1 MAYTYS
7 TNKKNDP
14 FIKSAN
20 EFLSNRAVVE
30 PKFKSFDPSLIYRSK
45 QFNECMS
52 YFDLTDDLTR
62 NVLLSVNEADQNVV
76 MTNLSQ
82 KLYSHI
88 INKVDDIDFGT
99 IPESKGDIT
108 KIENYENLMDCISV
122 MSEVLA
128 RYNQSTTSIDIVQL
142 AVQNIIDRTDKFTM
156 GYKLNIEM
164 PIVIYNTLVLSIVSS
179 VSYLIAS
186 CLEYVKQ
193 PEDMGF
199 EISLDKTATV
209 RSAEALLFKDLTKFN
224 NTCSNGEFDKAMDF
238 MLSAKAKNF
247 TGGIMLGFS
256 ASAIAVALA
265 AVILIIPA
273 IRELVF
279 LFYYTRE
286 SISTYFE
293 LQSNLLTMNAY
304 NVQNNLSRDAKER
317 KNIATK
323 QKKIAEAFNKISN
336 KIKVNYKIAEV
347 KANKD
352 NVSVEK
358 TKYTQN
364 DILDAI
370 PDSSSSVLF

>member
-7 TNKKNDP
+7 TNKNDP
-14 FIKSAN
+14 FINSAN
-20 EFLSNRAVVE
+20 DFLSNRALVE
-30 PKFKSFDPSLIYRSK
+30 PKFKQFDPSTIYRSK

-62 NVLLSVNEADQNVV
+62 NVLLTVNEADQNVV

-108 KIENYENLMDCISV
+108 KIQNYDQLMDCITV
-122 MSEVLA
+122 ISEVLA
-128 RYNQSTTSIDIVQL
+128 RYNQPTTSIEVVQL
-142 AVQNIIDRTDKFTM
+142 AVQNVIDRTDKFVM

-164 PIVIYNTLVLSIVSS
+164 PIVIYNTIVLSIVSS

-199 EISLDKTATV
+199 EISLDKTATIK
-209 RSAEALLFKDLTKFN
+209 SADALLFKDLTKFN
-224 NTCSNGEFDKAMDF
+224 NTCASGEFDKAMDF

-256 ASAIAVALA
+256 ASAVGIALA
-265 AVILIIPA
+265 AVLLIIPA

-293 LQSNLLTMNAY
+293 LQANLLTMNAY
-304 NVQNNLSRDAKER
+304 NVQNNLARDAKDR
-317 KNIATK
+317 
-323 QKKIAEAFNKISN
+323 KKIAANQKKVAEVFNKISN
-336 KIKVNYKIAEV
+336 KVKVNYKVAEV
-347 KANKD
+347 KAVKD
-352 NVSVEK
+352 NTTVEK
-358 TKYTQN
+358 TKYTQD

-370 PDSSSSVLF
+370 PDSSTSVLF

>member
-7 TNKKNDP
+7 TNKNDP
-14 FIKSAN
+14 FINSAN
-20 EFLSNRAVVE
+20 DFLSNRALVE
-30 PKFKSFDPSLIYRSK
+30 PKFKQFDPSTIYRSK

-62 NVLLSVNEADQNVV
+62 NVLLTVNEADQNVV

-108 KIENYENLMDCISV
+108 KIQNYDQLMDCITV
-122 MSEVLA
+122 ISEVLA
-128 RYNQSTTSIDIVQL
+128 RYNQPTTSIEVVQL
-142 AVQNIIDRTDKFTM
+142 AVQNVIDRTDKFVM

-164 PIVIYNTLVLSIVSS
+164 PIVIYNTIVLSIVSS

-199 EISLDKTATV
+199 EISLDKAATIK
-209 RSAEALLFKDLTKFN
+209 SADALLFKDLTKFN
-224 NTCSNGEFDKAMDF
+224 NTCASGEFDKAMDF

-256 ASAIAVALA
+256 ASAVAIALA
-265 AVILIIPA
+265 AVLLIIPA

-293 LQSNLLTMNAY
+293 LQANLLTMNAY
-304 NVQNNLSRDAKER
+304 NVQNNLARDAKDR
-317 KNIATK
+317 
-323 QKKIAEAFNKISN
+323 KKIAANQKKVAEVFNKISN
-336 KIKVNYKIAEV
+336 KVKVNYKVAEV
-347 KANKD
+347 KAVKD
-352 NVSVEK
+352 NTTVEK
-358 TKYTQN
+358 TKYTQD

-370 PDSSSSVLF
+370 PDSSTSVLF

>member
-7 TNKKNDP
+7 TNKNDP
-14 FIKSAN
+14 FINSAN
-20 EFLSNRAVVE
+20 DFLSNRALVE
-30 PKFKSFDPSLIYRSK
+30 PKFKQFDPSTIYRSK
-45 QFNECMS
+45 QFNECMN

-62 NVLLSVNEADQNVV
+62 NVLLTVNEADQNVV

-108 KIENYENLMDCISV
+108 KIQNYDQLMDCITV

-128 RYNQSTTSIDIVQL
+128 RYNQPTTPIEVVQL
-142 AVQNIIDRTDKFTM
+142 AVQNVIDRTDKFVM

-164 PIVIYNTLVLSIVSS
+164 PIVIYNTIVLSIVSS

-199 EISLDKTATV
+199 EISLDKAATIK
-209 RSAEALLFKDLTKFN
+209 SADALLFKDLTKFN
-224 NTCSNGEFDKAMDF
+224 NTCASGEFDKAMDF

-256 ASAIAVALA
+256 ASAVAIALA
-265 AVILIIPA
+265 AVLLIIPA

-293 LQSNLLTMNAY
+293 LQANLLTMNAY
-304 NVQNNLSRDAKER
+304 NVQNNLARDAKER
-317 KNIATK
+317 KKIATN

-336 KIKVNYKIAEV
+336 KVKVNYKVAEV
-347 KANKD
+347 KATKD
-352 NVSVEK
+352 NTTVEK
-358 TKYTQN
+358 TKYTQD
-364 DILDAI
+364 DILDTI
-370 PDSSSSVLF
+370 PDSSTSVLF

>member
-7 TNKKNDP
+7 TDKNDP
-14 FIKSAN
+14 FINSAN
-20 EFLSNRAVVE
+20 DFLSNRALVE
-30 PKFKSFDPSLIYRSK
+30 PKFKQFDPSTIYRSK
-45 QFNECMS
+45 QFNECMN

-62 NVLLSVNEADQNVV
+62 NVLLTVNEADQNVV

-108 KIENYENLMDCISV
+108 KIQNYDQLMDCITV
-122 MSEVLA
+122 ISEVLA
-128 RYNQSTTSIDIVQL
+128 RYNQPTTSIEVVQL
-142 AVQNIIDRTDKFTM
+142 AVQNVIDRTDKFVM

-164 PIVIYNTLVLSIVSS
+164 PIVIYNTIVLSIVSS

-199 EISLDKTATV
+199 EISLDKTATIK
-209 RSAEALLFKDLTKFN
+209 SADALLFKDLTKFN
-224 NTCSNGEFDKAMDF
+224 NTCASGEFDKAMDF

-256 ASAIAVALA
+256 ASAIAIALA
-265 AVILIIPA
+265 AVLLIIPA

-293 LQSNLLTMNAY
+293 LQANLLTMNAY
-304 NVQNNLSRDAKER
+304 NVQNNLARDAKDR
-317 KNIATK
+317 
-323 QKKIAEAFNKISN
+323 KKIAANQKKVAEVFNKISN
-336 KIKVNYKIAEV
+336 KVKVNYKVAEV
-347 KANKD
+347 KAVKD
-352 NVSVEK
+352 NTTVEK
-358 TKYTQN
+358 TKYTQD

-370 PDSSSSVLF
+370 PDSSTSVLF

>member
-7 TNKKNDP
+7 TDKNDP
-14 FIKSAN
+14 FINSAN
-20 EFLSNRAVVE
+20 DFLSNRALVE
-30 PKFKSFDPSLIYRSK
+30 PKFKQFDPSTIYRSK
-45 QFNECMS
+45 QFNECMN

-62 NVLLSVNEADQNVV
+62 NVLLTVNEADQNVV

-108 KIENYENLMDCISV
+108 KIQNYDQLMDCITV
-122 MSEVLA
+122 ISEVLA
-128 RYNQSTTSIDIVQL
+128 RYNQPTTSIEVVQL
-142 AVQNIIDRTDKFTM
+142 AVQNVIDRTDKFVM

-164 PIVIYNTLVLSIVSS
+164 PIVIYNTIVLSIVSS

-199 EISLDKTATV
+199 EISLDKAATTN
-209 RSAEALLFKDLTKFN
+209 SANALLFKDLTKFN
-224 NTCSNGEFDKAMDF
+224 NTCASGEFDKAMDF

-256 ASAIAVALA
+256 ASAVAIALA
-265 AVILIIPA
+265 AVLLIIPA

-293 LQSNLLTMNAY
+293 LQANLLTMNAY
-304 NVQNNLSRDAKER
+304 NVQNNLARDAKER
-317 KNIATK
+317 KKIATN
-323 QKKIAEAFNKISN
+323 QKKIADAFNKISN
-336 KIKVNYKIAEV
+336 KIKVNYKVAEV
-347 KANKD
+347 KAVKD
-352 NVSVEK
+352 NTTVEK
-358 TKYTQN
+358 TKYTQD

-370 PDSSSSVLF
+370 PDSSTSVLF

>member
-7 TNKKNDP
+7 TDKNDP
-14 FIKSAN
+14 FINSAN
-20 EFLSNRAVVE
+20 DFLSNRALVE
-30 PKFKSFDPSLIYRSK
+30 PKFKQFDPSTIYRSK
-45 QFNECMS
+45 QFNECMN

-62 NVLLSVNEADQNVV
+62 NVLLTVNEADQNVV

-108 KIENYENLMDCISV
+108 KIQNYDQLMDCITV
-122 MSEVLA
+122 ISEVLA
-128 RYNQSTTSIDIVQL
+128 RYNQPTTSIEVVQL
-142 AVQNIIDRTDKFTM
+142 AVQNVIDRTDKFVM

-164 PIVIYNTLVLSIVSS
+164 PIVIYNTIVLSIVSS

-199 EISLDKTATV
+199 EISLDKAATIK
-209 RSAEALLFKDLTKFN
+209 SADALLFKDLTKFN
-224 NTCSNGEFDKAMDF
+224 NTCASGEFDKAMDF

-256 ASAIAVALA
+256 ASAIAIALA
-265 AVILIIPA
+265 AVLLIIPA

-293 LQSNLLTMNAY
+293 LQANLLTMNAY
-304 NVQNNLSRDAKER
+304 NVQNNLARDAKER
-317 KNIATK
+317 KKIATN

-336 KIKVNYKIAEV
+336 KVKVNYKVAEV
-347 KANKD
+347 KAVKD
-352 NVSVEK
+352 NTTVEK
-358 TKYTQN
+358 TKYTQD

-370 PDSSSSVLF
+370 PDSSTSVLF

>member
-7 TNKKNDP
+7 TNKNDP
-14 FIKSAN
+14 FINSAN
-20 EFLSNRAVVE
+20 DFLSNRALVE
-30 PKFKSFDPSLIYRSK
+30 PKFKQFDPSTIYRSK
-45 QFNECMS
+45 QFNECMN

-62 NVLLSVNEADQNVV
+62 NVLLTVNEADQNVV

-108 KIENYENLMDCISV
+108 KIQNYDQLMDCITV

-128 RYNQSTTSIDIVQL
+128 RYNQPTTSIEVIQL
-142 AVQNIIDRTDKFTM
+142 AVQNVIDRTDKFVM

-164 PIVIYNTLVLSIVSS
+164 PIVIYNTIVLSVVSS

-199 EISLDKTATV
+199 EISLDKTATIK
-209 RSAEALLFKDLTKFN
+209 SADALLFKDLTKFN
-224 NTCSNGEFDKAMDF
+224 NTCASGEFDKAMDF

-256 ASAIAVALA
+256 ASAVAIALA
-265 AVILIIPA
+265 AVLLIIPA

-293 LQSNLLTMNAY
+293 LQANLLTMNAY
-304 NVQNNLSRDAKER
+304 NVQNNLARDAKER
-317 KNIATK
+317 KKIAAN
-323 QKKIAEAFNKISN
+323 QKKVAEVFNKISN
-336 KIKVNYKIAEV
+336 KVKVNYKVAEV
-347 KANKD
+347 KAVKD
-352 NVSVEK
+352 NTTVEK
-358 TKYTQN
+358 TKYTQD

-370 PDSSSSVLF
+370 PDSSTSVLF

>member
-7 TNKKNDP
+7 TNKNNP
-14 FIKSAN
+14 FINSAN
-20 EFLSNRAVVE
+20 DFLSNRALVE
-30 PKFKSFDPSLIYRSK
+30 PKFKQFDPSTIYRSK

-62 NVLLSVNEADQNVV
+62 NVLLTVNEADQNVV

-108 KIENYENLMDCISV
+108 KIQNYDQLMDCITV
-122 MSEVLA
+122 ISEVLA
-128 RYNQSTTSIDIVQL
+128 RYNQPTTSIEVVQL
-142 AVQNIIDRTDKFTM
+142 AVQNVIDRTDKFVM

-164 PIVIYNTLVLSIVSS
+164 PIVIYNTIVLSIVSS

-199 EISLDKTATV
+199 EISLDKAATIN
-209 RSAEALLFKDLTKFN
+209 SANALLFKDLTKFN
-224 NTCSNGEFDKAMDF
+224 NTCASGEFDKAMDF

-256 ASAIAVALA
+256 ASAIAISLA
-265 AVILIIPA
+265 AILLIIPA

-286 SISTYFE
+286 SISNYFE
-293 LQSNLLTMNAY
+293 LQANLLTMNAY
-304 NVQNNLSRDAKER
+304 NVQNNLARDAKER
-317 KNIATK
+317 KKIAAN
-323 QKKIAEAFNKISN
+323 QKKIADAFNKISN
-336 KIKVNYKIAEV
+336 KIKVNYKVAEV
-347 KANKD
+347 KAVKD
-352 NVSVEK
+352 NTTVEK
-358 TKYTQN
+358 TKYTQD

-370 PDSSSSVLF
+370 PDSSTSVLF

>member
-7 TNKKNDP
+7 TNKNDP
-14 FIKSAN
+14 FINSAN
-20 EFLSNRAVVE
+20 DFLSNRALVE
-30 PKFKSFDPSLIYRSK
+30 PKFKEFDPSTIYRSK
-45 QFNECMS
+45 QFNECMK
-52 YFDLTDDLTR
+52 YFNLTDDMTR
-62 NVLLSVNEADQNVV
+62 NVLLTVNEADQNVV

-108 KIENYENLMDCISV
+108 KIQNYDQLMDCINV
-122 MSEVLA
+122 ISEVLA
-128 RYNQSTTSIDIVQL
+128 RYNQPTTSIEVVQL
-142 AVQNIIDRTDKFTM
+142 AVQNVIDRTDKFVM

-164 PIVIYNTLVLSIVSS
+164 PIVIYNTIVLSIVSS

-199 EISLDKTATV
+199 EISLDKTATIK
-209 RSAEALLFKDLTKFN
+209 SADALLFKDLTKFN
-224 NTCSNGEFDKAMDF
+224 NTCASGEFDKAMDF

-256 ASAIAVALA
+256 ASTIAIALA
-265 AVILIIPA
+265 AVLLIIPA
-273 IRELVF
+273 IRELIF

-293 LQSNLLTMNAY
+293 LQANLLTMNAY
-304 NVQNNLSRDAKER
+304 NVQNNLARDAKDR
-317 KNIATK
+317 
-323 QKKIAEAFNKISN
+323 KKIAANQKKVAEVFNKISN
-336 KIKVNYKIAEV
+336 KVKVNYKVAEV
-347 KANKD
+347 KAVKD
-352 NVSVEK
+352 NTTVEK
-358 TKYTQN
+358 IKYTQD

-370 PDSSSSVLF
+370 PDSSTSVLF

>member
-7 TNKKNDP
+7 TNKNDP
-14 FIKSAN
+14 FINSAN
-20 EFLSNRAVVE
+20 DFLSNRALVE
-30 PKFKSFDPSLIYRSK
+30 PKFKQFDPSTIYRSK
-45 QFNECMS
+45 QFNECMN

-62 NVLLSVNEADQNVV
+62 NVLLTVNEADQNVV

-108 KIENYENLMDCISV
+108 KIQNYDQLMDCITV
-122 MSEVLA
+122 ISEVLA
-128 RYNQSTTSIDIVQL
+128 RYNQPTTSIEVVQL
-142 AVQNIIDRTDKFTM
+142 AVQNVIDRTDKFVM

-164 PIVIYNTLVLSIVSS
+164 PIVIYNTIVLSIVSS

-199 EISLDKTATV
+199 EISLDKAATIK
-209 RSAEALLFKDLTKFN
+209 SADALLFKDLTKFN
-224 NTCSNGEFDKAMDF
+224 NTCASGEFDKAMDF

-256 ASAIAVALA
+256 ASAVAIALA
-265 AVILIIPA
+265 AVLLIIPA

-293 LQSNLLTMNAY
+293 LQANLLTMNAY
-304 NVQNNLSRDAKER
+304 NVQNNLARDAKDR
-317 KNIATK
+317 
-323 QKKIAEAFNKISN
+323 KKIAANQKKVAEVFNKISN
-336 KIKVNYKIAEV
+336 KVKVNYKVAEV
-347 KANKD
+347 KAVKD
-352 NVSVEK
+352 NTTVEK
-358 TKYTQN
+358 TKYTQD

-370 PDSSSSVLF
+370 PDSSTSVLF

>member
-7 TNKKNDP
+7 TNKNDP
-14 FIKSAN
+14 FINSAN
-20 EFLSNRAVVE
+20 DFLSNRALVE
-30 PKFKSFDPSLIYRSK
+30 PKFKQFDPSTIYRSK
-45 QFNECMS
+45 QFNECMN

-62 NVLLSVNEADQNVV
+62 NVLLTVNEADQNVV

-108 KIENYENLMDCISV
+108 KIQNYDQLMDCITV

-128 RYNQSTTSIDIVQL
+128 RYNQPTTPIEVVQL
-142 AVQNIIDRTDKFTM
+142 AVQNVIDRTDKFVM

-164 PIVIYNTLVLSIVSS
+164 PIVIYNTIVLSIVSS

-199 EISLDKTATV
+199 EISLDKAATIK
-209 RSAEALLFKDLTKFN
+209 SADALLFKDLTKFN
-224 NTCSNGEFDKAMDF
+224 NTCASGEFDKAMDF

-256 ASAIAVALA
+256 ASAVAIALA
-265 AVILIIPA
+265 AVLLIIPA

-293 LQSNLLTMNAY
+293 LQANLLTMNAY
-304 NVQNNLSRDAKER
+304 NVQNNLARDAKER
-317 KNIATK
+317 KKIATN

-336 KIKVNYKIAEV
+336 KVKVNYKVAEV
-347 KANKD
+347 KAVKD
-352 NVSVEK
+352 NTTVEK
-358 TKYTQN
+358 TKYTQD

-370 PDSSSSVLF
+370 PDSSTSVLF

>member
-7 TNKKNDP
+7 TDKNDP
-14 FIKSAN
+14 FINSAN
-20 EFLSNRAVVE
+20 DFLSNRALVE
-30 PKFKSFDPSLIYRSK
+30 PKFKQFDPSTIYRSK
-45 QFNECMS
+45 QFNECMN

-62 NVLLSVNEADQNVV
+62 NVLLTVNEADQNVV

-108 KIENYENLMDCISV
+108 KIQNYDQLMDCITV
-122 MSEVLA
+122 ISEVLA
-128 RYNQSTTSIDIVQL
+128 RYNQPTTSIEVVQL
-142 AVQNIIDRTDKFTM
+142 AVQNVIDRTDKFVM

-164 PIVIYNTLVLSIVSS
+164 PIVIYNTIVLSIVSS

-199 EISLDKTATV
+199 EISLDKTATIK
-209 RSAEALLFKDLTKFN
+209 SADALLFKDLTKFN
-224 NTCSNGEFDKAMDF
+224 NTCASGEFDKAMDF

-256 ASAIAVALA
+256 ASAVAIALA
-265 AVILIIPA
+265 AVLLIIPA

-293 LQSNLLTMNAY
+293 LQANLLTMNAY
-304 NVQNNLSRDAKER
+304 NVQNNLARDAKDR
-317 KNIATK
+317 
-323 QKKIAEAFNKISN
+323 KKIAANQKKVAEVFNKISN
-336 KIKVNYKIAEV
+336 KVKVNYKVAEV
-347 KANKD
+347 KAVKD
-352 NVSVEK
+352 NTTVEK
-358 TKYTQN
+358 TKYTQD

-370 PDSSSSVLF
+370 PDSSTSVLF

>member
-7 TNKKNDP
+7 TNKNDP
-14 FIKSAN
+14 FINSAN
-20 EFLSNRAVVE
+20 DFLSNRALVE
-30 PKFKSFDPSLIYRSK
+30 PKFKQFDPSTIYRSK
-45 QFNECMS
+45 QFNECMN

-62 NVLLSVNEADQNVV
+62 NVLLTVNEADQNVV

-108 KIENYENLMDCISV
+108 KIQNYDQLMDCITV
-122 MSEVLA
+122 ISEVLA
-128 RYNQSTTSIDIVQL
+128 RYNQPTTSIEVVQL
-142 AVQNIIDRTDKFTM
+142 AVQNVIDRTDKFVM

-164 PIVIYNTLVLSIVSS
+164 PIVIYNTIVLSIVSS

-199 EISLDKTATV
+199 EISLDKTATIK
-209 RSAEALLFKDLTKFN
+209 SADALLFKDLTKFN
-224 NTCSNGEFDKAMDF
+224 NTCASGEFDKAMDF

-256 ASAIAVALA
+256 ASAVAIALA
-265 AVILIIPA
+265 AVLLIIPA

-293 LQSNLLTMNAY
+293 LQANLLTMNAY
-304 NVQNNLSRDAKER
+304 NVQNNLARDAKDR
-317 KNIATK
+317 
-323 QKKIAEAFNKISN
+323 KKIAANQKKVAEVFNKISN
-336 KIKVNYKIAEV
+336 KVKVNYKVAEV
-347 KANKD
+347 KAVKD
-352 NVSVEK
+352 NTTVEK
-358 TKYTQN
+358 TKYTQD

-370 PDSSSSVLF
+370 PDSSTSVLF

>member
-7 TNKKNDP
+7 TDKNDP
-14 FIKSAN
+14 FINSAN
-20 EFLSNRAVVE
+20 DFLSNRALVE
-30 PKFKSFDPSLIYRSK
+30 PKFKQFDPSTIYRSK
-45 QFNECMS
+45 QFNECMN

-62 NVLLSVNEADQNVV
+62 NVLLTVNEADQNVV

-108 KIENYENLMDCISV
+108 KIQNYDQLMDCITV
-122 MSEVLA
+122 ISEVLA
-128 RYNQSTTSIDIVQL
+128 RYNQPTTSIEVVQL
-142 AVQNIIDRTDKFTM
+142 AVQNVIDRTDKFVM

-164 PIVIYNTLVLSIVSS
+164 PIVIYNTIVLSIVSS

-199 EISLDKTATV
+199 EISLDKTATIK
-209 RSAEALLFKDLTKFN
+209 SADALLFKDLTKFN
-224 NTCSNGEFDKAMDF
+224 NTCASGEFDKAMDF

-256 ASAIAVALA
+256 ASAVAIALA
-265 AVILIIPA
+265 AVLLIIPA

-293 LQSNLLTMNAY
+293 LQANLLTMNAY
-304 NVQNNLSRDAKER
+304 NVQNNLARDAKDR
-317 KNIATK
+317 KKIAAN
-323 QKKIAEAFNKISN
+323 QKKVAEAFNKISN
-336 KIKVNYKIAEV
+336 KVKVNYKVAEV
-347 KANKD
+347 KAVKD
-352 NVSVEK
+352 NTTVEK
-358 TKYTQN
+358 TKYTQD

-370 PDSSSSVLF
+370 PDSSTSVLF

>member
-7 TNKKNDP
+7 TDKNDP
-14 FIKSAN
+14 FINSAN
-20 EFLSNRAVVE
+20 DFLSNRALVE
-30 PKFKSFDPSLIYRSK
+30 PKFKQFDPSTIYRSK
-45 QFNECMS
+45 QFNECMN

-62 NVLLSVNEADQNVV
+62 NVLLTVNEADQNVV

-108 KIENYENLMDCISV
+108 KIQNYDQLMDCITV

-128 RYNQSTTSIDIVQL
+128 RYNQPTTSIEVIQL
-142 AVQNIIDRTDKFTM
+142 SVQNMIDRTDKFVM

-164 PIVIYNTLVLSIVSS
+164 PIVIYNTIVLSIVSS

-199 EISLDKTATV
+199 EISLDKTATIK
-209 RSAEALLFKDLTKFN
+209 SADALLFKDLTKFN
-224 NTCSNGEFDKAMDF
+224 NTCASGEFDKAMDF

-247 TGGIMLGFS
+247 TGGIMAGIT
-256 ASAIAVALA
+256 ASTIAMALA

-293 LQSNLLTMNAY
+293 LQANLLTMNAY
-304 NVQNNLSRDAKER
+304 NVQNNLARDAKER
-317 KNIATK
+317 KKIATN

-336 KIKVNYKIAEV
+336 KVKVNYKVAEV
-347 KANKD
+347 KATKD
-352 NVSVEK
+352 NTTVEK
-358 TKYTQN
+358 TKYTQD
-364 DILDAI
+364 DILDTI
-370 PDSSSSVLF
+370 PDSSTSVLF

>member
-7 TNKKNDP
+7 TDKNDP
-14 FIKSAN
+14 FINSAN
-20 EFLSNRAVVE
+20 DFLSNRALVE
-30 PKFKSFDPSLIYRSK
+30 PKFKQFDPSTIYRSK
-45 QFNECMS
+45 QFNECMN

-62 NVLLSVNEADQNVV
+62 NVLLTVNEADQNVV

-108 KIENYENLMDCISV
+108 KIQNYDQLMDCITV
-122 MSEVLA
+122 ISEVLA
-128 RYNQSTTSIDIVQL
+128 RYNQPTTSIEVVQL
-142 AVQNIIDRTDKFTM
+142 AVQNVIDRTDKFVM

-164 PIVIYNTLVLSIVSS
+164 PIVIYNTIVLSIVSS

-199 EISLDKTATV
+199 EISLDKAATIK
-209 RSAEALLFKDLTKFN
+209 SADALLFKDLTKFN
-224 NTCSNGEFDKAMDF
+224 NTCASGEFDKAMDF

-256 ASAIAVALA
+256 ASAVAIALA
-265 AVILIIPA
+265 AVLLIIPA

-293 LQSNLLTMNAY
+293 LQANLLTMNAY
-304 NVQNNLSRDAKER
+304 NVQNNLARDAKDR
-317 KNIATK
+317 
-323 QKKIAEAFNKISN
+323 KKIAANQKKVAEVFNKISN
-336 KIKVNYKIAEV
+336 KVKVNYKVAEV
-347 KANKD
+347 KAVKD
-352 NVSVEK
+352 NTTVEK
-358 TKYTQN
+358 TKYTQD

-370 PDSSSSVLF
+370 PDSSTSVLF

>member
-7 TNKKNDP
+7 TDKNDP
-14 FIKSAN
+14 FINSAN
-20 EFLSNRAVVE
+20 DFLSNRALVE
-30 PKFKSFDPSLIYRSK
+30 PKFKQFDPSTIYRSK
-45 QFNECMS
+45 QFNECIN

-62 NVLLSVNEADQNVV
+62 NVLLTVNEADQNVV

-108 KIENYENLMDCISV
+108 KIQNYDQLMDCITV
-122 MSEVLA
+122 ISEVLA
-128 RYNQSTTSIDIVQL
+128 RYNQPTTSIEVVQL
-142 AVQNIIDRTDKFTM
+142 AVQNVIDRTDKFVM

-164 PIVIYNTLVLSIVSS
+164 PIVIYNTIALSIVSS

-199 EISLDKTATV
+199 EISLDKAATTN
-209 RSAEALLFKDLTKFN
+209 SANALLFKDLTKFN
-224 NTCSNGEFDKAMDF
+224 NTCASGEFDKAMDF

-256 ASAIAVALA
+256 ASAVAIALA
-265 AVILIIPA
+265 AVLLIIPA

-293 LQSNLLTMNAY
+293 LQANLLTMNAY
-304 NVQNNLSRDAKER
+304 NVQNNLARDAKER
-317 KNIATK
+317 KKIAAN
-323 QKKIAEAFNKISN
+323 QKKIADAFNKISN
-336 KIKVNYKIAEV
+336 KIKVNYKVAEV
-347 KANKD
+347 KAVKD
-352 NVSVEK
+352 NTTVEK
-358 TKYTQN
+358 TKYTQD

-370 PDSSSSVLF
+370 PDSSTSVLF

>member
-7 TNKKNDP
+7 TDKNDP
-14 FIKSAN
+14 FINSAN
-20 EFLSNRAVVE
+20 DFLSNRALVE
-30 PKFKSFDPSLIYRSK
+30 PKFKQFDPSTIYRSK

-52 YFDLTDDLTR
+52 YFDLTDNLTR
-62 NVLLSVNEADQNVV
+62 NVLLTVNEADQNVV

-108 KIENYENLMDCISV
+108 KIQNYDQLMDCITV
-122 MSEVLA
+122 ISEVLA
-128 RYNQSTTSIDIVQL
+128 RYNQPTTSIEVIQL
-142 AVQNIIDRTDKFTM
+142 AVQNVIDRTDKFVM

-164 PIVIYNTLVLSIVSS
+164 PIVIYNTIVLSIVSS

-199 EISLDKTATV
+199 EISLDKTATIK
-209 RSAEALLFKDLTKFN
+209 SADALLFKDLTKFN
-224 NTCSNGEFDKAMDF
+224 NTCASGEFDKAMDF

-256 ASAIAVALA
+256 ASAIAIALA
-265 AVILIIPA
+265 AVLLIIPA

-293 LQSNLLTMNAY
+293 LQANLLTMNAY
-304 NVQNNLSRDAKER
+304 NVQNNLARDAKER
-317 KNIATK
+317 KKIATN

-336 KIKVNYKIAEV
+336 KIKVNYKVAEV
-347 KANKD
+347 KATKD
-352 NVSVEK
+352 NTTVEK
-358 TKYTQN
+358 TKYTQD

-370 PDSSSSVLF
+370 PDSSTSVLF

>member
-7 TNKKNDP
+7 TDKNDP
-14 FIKSAN
+14 FINSAN
-20 EFLSNRAVVE
+20 DFLSNRALVE
-30 PKFKSFDPSLIYRSK
+30 PKFKQFDPSTIYRSK

-62 NVLLSVNEADQNVV
+62 NVLLTVNEADQNVV

-108 KIENYENLMDCISV
+108 KIQNYDQLMDCITV
-122 MSEVLA
+122 ISEVLA
-128 RYNQSTTSIDIVQL
+128 RYNQPTTSIEVVQL
-142 AVQNIIDRTDKFTM
+142 AVQNVIDRTDKFVM

-164 PIVIYNTLVLSIVSS
+164 PIVIYNTIVLSIVSS

-199 EISLDKTATV
+199 EISLDKAATTN
-209 RSAEALLFKDLTKFN
+209 SANALLFKDLTKFN
-224 NTCSNGEFDKAMDF
+224 NTCASGEFDKAMDF

-256 ASAIAVALA
+256 ASAIAIALA
-265 AVILIIPA
+265 AVLLIIPA

-293 LQSNLLTMNAY
+293 LQANLLTMNAY
-304 NVQNNLSRDAKER
+304 NVQNNLARDAKER
-317 KNIATK
+317 KKIATN

-336 KIKVNYKIAEV
+336 KVKVNYKVAEV
-347 KANKD
+347 KAVKD
-352 NVSVEK
+352 NTTVEK
-358 TKYTQN
+358 TKYTQD

-370 PDSSSSVLF
+370 PDSSTSVLF